1 MNKGKEKE
9 GVSPIAPGI
18 DIEAMQ
24 KAQRESRAVGPD
36 RIVRTAKAE
45 KELNGMFARAFGSG
59 HGAAALKHL
68 RSITLESVAPAECT
82 DGQLRYL
89 EGMRFVVSIIE
100 NRTRRGQHEKS

>member
-1 MNKGKEKE
+1 VSKAKEKE

-24 KAQRESRAVGPD
+24 KAQRDKVLGPD
-36 RIVRTAKAE
+36 RVVRTAKIEA
-45 KELNGMFARAFGSG
+45 ELNGMFARAFGSG